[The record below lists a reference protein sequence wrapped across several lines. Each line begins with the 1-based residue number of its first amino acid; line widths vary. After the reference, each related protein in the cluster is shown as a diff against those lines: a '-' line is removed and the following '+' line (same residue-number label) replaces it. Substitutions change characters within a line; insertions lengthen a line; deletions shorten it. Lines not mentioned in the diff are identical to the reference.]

1 MKNLAVFL
9 IIILIASC
17 STKENTNTTT
27 SSQAGKTEQQNMIT
41 FDYKGKT
48 ILAPIHNA
56 SWVEDENMPV
66 FNITAFFGDEGTS
79 LYKQPQIAF
88 NIHHLKPETTTV
100 PKLKN
105 LKDKETSGYM
115 TITEFAAD
123 GKQVYYTTYLPEATF
138 VVNITAHDLQN
149 RYIEG
154 TFAAVLFDDNGV
166 KAEVTNGK
174 FSSYYQVVTTSYK

>member
-1 MKNLAVFL
+1 MKKLTVLLLISLA
-9 IIILIASC
+9 AC
-17 STKENTNTTT
+17 NTKENTGTST
-27 SSQAGKTEQQNMIT
+27 SSQVATAEQQNTIT

-48 ILAPIHNA
+48 IHAFIHNA

-88 NIHHLKPETTTV
+88 NIHHLKSETTTV

-115 TITEFAAD
+115 TLTEFAAD

-149 RYIEG
+149 RHIEG

-166 KAEVTNGK
+166 QAEVANGK
-174 FSSYYQVVTTSYK
+174 FSSYYQVVTTSNK